1 MQEVTDA
8 ELNAYILARLTEAG
22 VDLGVLPED
31 DPDAPADQARILR
44 SARRFLRTTPPALRA
59 FRADVQDAPPIMY
72 PSTDFGQTRPPHR
85 PE

>member
-1 MQEVTDA
+1 MQEATDA
-8 ELNAYILARLTEAG
+8 QLNAYILARLTAAG
-22 VDLGVLPED
+22 VDLSVLPEN

-59 FRADVQDAPPIMY
+59 FQADVQNAPPIMY
-72 PSTDFGQTRPPHR
+72 PSTDYGQTRSRDR